1 MIKMFQQTIRLLF
14 LPVFLFAGIEK
25 ELQTQFILAAP
36 GDTIRIPDGNH
47 QIRGT
52 LSIEGKTDLVIIGA
66 GMDKTILSF
75 ENQDE
80 GAQGISITNSSN
92 ITLEDF
98 SVKETRGDAIK
109 VQYTDGIIFRRIAAE
124 WSGDP
129 EETNGAYGLYP
140 VQCQNVLVEYS
151 VAIGA
156 SDAGIYVGQS
166 SDIIVRYSKAYNNV
180 AGIEIE
186 NSFNAMVYENHSYN
200 NTGGILVFDLPDLVQ
215 KKGGNVHIYNN
226 LIENNNL
233 RNFAPP
239 GNIVGKVIPGTG
251 IMILACNDVHV
262 FNNIIRNNKSV
273 GAGIVSYFMTEEPI
287 NDSLYNPYTSDI
299 HIYNN
304 EFERWPGF
312 PDLGYEIGQ
321 LLAVKYGRNTPD
333 IVYDGMRDPESLIGL
348 CIQNNQ
354 DARFT
359 NLDIEHNFDEW
370 YSPFISNFSED
381 ISRHNC
387 KKDHSLNHSIKK

>member
-1 MIKMFQQTIRLLF
+1 
-14 LPVFLFAGIEK
+14 
-25 ELQTQFILAAP
+25 
-36 GDTIRIPDGNH
+36 
-47 QIRGT
+47 
-52 LSIEGKTDLVIIGA
+52 
-66 GMDKTILSF
+66 
-75 ENQDE
+75 
-80 GAQGISITNSSN
+80 
-92 ITLEDF
+92 
-98 SVKETRGDAIK
+98 
-109 VQYTDGIIFRRIAAE
+109 
-124 WSGDP
+124 
-129 EETNGAYGLYP
+129 
-140 VQCQNVLVEYS
+140 VEYS

-156 SDAGIYVGQS
+156 SDAGVYVGQS